1 MGDKNDDKKTKETAP
16 DPELDDL
23 LDSALEDFS
32 KKPTVAAN
40 KATVV
45 EKVSAPA
52 GETDASEGG
61 PEWTEEFILQAAAQF
76 ESNMAHLLGS
86 VNTGNTEV
94 PEFTSDQMQQN
105 LQKMAEA
112 AAQVMINPQALEPT
126 PQTNDFASAISQTLQ
141 NLSLGAEN
149 LQNPLL
155 EQNLLSMFGGGGG
168 GAAPGSDQ
176 ANAFLPFMQGM
187 MQSLLSKEV
196 LYPSLKDILDRYPAW
211 LQEHGPQLEEAER
224 DRYTQQMALMK
235 DVCTLLEQETETDAE
250 AVKRER
256 FDQVLQLMQKMQDLG
271 QPPSELVGEMGPGLQ
286 FDAQGNPMM
295 PPDLNI
301 ADPSQCSLM

>member
-1 MGDKNDDKKTKETAP
+1 ME
-16 DPELDDL
+16 
-23 LDSALEDFS
+23 
-32 KKPTVAAN
+32 
-40 KATVV
+40 KAS
-45 EKVSAPA
+45 EPA

-61 PEWTEEFILQAAAQF
+61 SEWTEEFILQAAAQF
-76 ESNMAHLLGS
+76 ESNMAHLLGT

-94 PEFTSDQMQQN
+94 QEFTSDQMQQN

-155 EQNLLSMFGGGGG
+155 EHNLLSMFGGGGG

-235 DVCTLLEQETETDAE
+235 DVCTLLEQETDADAE